1 MTTLGGPL
9 GGGGGGGGGGAL
21 PDTDTLSN
29 VDVLSVLVATE
40 QTTRPASALVPMFSV
55 VLPIVVQFAP
65 SADAAAVT
73 VLPLRVSRSHVGGA
87 RNAVPRNVV
96 SAPVAERVMNS

>member
-40 QTTRPASALVPMFSV
+40 QTTRPTSALVPMFSV
-55 VLPIVVQFAP
+55 VLPIVVQFVP
-65 SADAAAVT
+65 SAEADAVT
-73 VLPLRVSRSHVGGA
+73 VVPVRTRRNHAGGV
-87 RNAVPRNVV
+87 RNAVPRKEVC
-96 SAPVAERVMNS
+96 APAAERVMNS